1 MNPQQKQEPLDS
13 KKINEILTQ
22 MKKEMG
28 RVKGERDMMENDTIS
43 SMMQNFANL
52 IGKIYQEKESSET
65 KLKGLQ
71 ATIDKIYQG
80 HPDIKVSMEKPEEKP
95 KKK

>member
-1 MNPQQKQEPLDS
+1 MNPQQQKEPLDS

-22 MKKEMG
+22 MRKEMG

-43 SMMQNFANL
+43 SMFQNFANVVGQL
-52 IGKIYQEKESSET
+52 YQDKEVAET

-80 HPDIKVSMEKPEEKP
+80 HPDIKIAMEKPVEKP